1 MKFAPDDNDSSPETG
16 GIMKHERR
24 IPFLLFVV
32 CLVAA
37 MPFAWGAGGLE
48 DLAPKASISLSGG
61 VKVDVVRATVTLCHI
76 PPGHPA
82 NAQTIVVG
90 QAAVAAHLAHGDYL
104 GECHQACDGVPAAV
118 PKTGQTVCWEDN
130 YPAINQ
136 IPCAGTGQ
144 DGELQKG
151 VSVDPRFTDNADGT
165 VKDNLTGLIWL
176 KDASC
181 LGRQGWTRA
190 LSYANTLATGV
201 CGLTDGSVAGD
212 WRLPNIK
219 ELQSL
224 IDYGQFNPALPV
236 GHPFSGVPF
245 LYIWSSSIIVN
256 DPRFVW
262 IVNIYGGYVY
272 DGRKDITFV
281 NVWPVRGGQ

>member
-1 MKFAPDDNDSSPETG
+1 
-16 GIMKHERR
+16 MKHERR
-24 IPFLLFVV
+24 IPALLFVV

-37 MPFAWGAGGLE
+37 MPVSWGASGLKGFDLATPDNPKVTICHHPPEDPTNVQTIELGLE
-48 DLAPKASISLSGG
+48 AL
-61 VKVDVVRATVTLCHI
+61 R
-76 PPGHPA
+76 
-82 NAQTIVVG
+82 
-90 QAAVAAHLAHGDYL
+90 AHLAHGDSL
-104 GECHQACDGVPAAV
+104 GACPQTCGVPAAV
-118 PKTGQTVCWEDN
+118 PKTGQTVCWDGN
-130 YPAINQ
+130 YPATNQ

-144 DGELQKG
+144 DGEFLKG

-181 LGRQGWTRA
+181 LGRQDWTRA

-212 WRLPNIK
+212 WRLPNVK

-224 IDYGQFNPALPV
+224 FDYGQFNPALPV

-245 LYIWSSSIIVN
+245 QFIWSSSIIVN